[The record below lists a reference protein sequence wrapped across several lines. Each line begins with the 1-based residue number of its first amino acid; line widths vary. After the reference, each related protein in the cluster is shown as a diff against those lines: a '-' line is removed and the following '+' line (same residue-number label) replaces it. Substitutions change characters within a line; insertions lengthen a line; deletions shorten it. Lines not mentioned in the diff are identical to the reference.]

1 MASEKHNSLG
11 GMLSLVGHALQ
22 EREYNEHIAEARDMQ
37 MLARLFKDGS
47 EEERKRMWDTM
58 REDWDNMDLGY
69 PFPGEEEITERM
81 EYFTREDFHPAKV
94 ADGKIWTATLFNKA
108 GEGCYR
114 VFDCCE
120 HVFAALVKT
129 INNAEAILAK
139 RRGKLH

>member
-1 MASEKHNSLG
+1 MASEERKGLHV
-11 GMLSLVGHALQ
+11 MLVLVSHVLQ
-22 EREYNEHIAEARDMQ
+22 ERKYNECIEAARDMQ

-58 REDWDNMDLGY
+58 REDWDNMDMGY

-81 EYFTREDFHPAKV
+81 EYFARDGFCPAKA

-108 GEGCYR
+108 GEGRYQ

-120 HVFAALVKT
+120 HVFAALKET
-129 INNAEAILAK
+129 IHKAQTIEAK
-139 RRGKLH
+139 HRGKPH